1 MKTTHTIAY
10 EYTVTGYATVVAD
23 SVEEAIAIV
32 EADAPCPTPAD
43 IVVSDDP
50 EITKVNFG
58 YLEGSFNLINADW
71 YAR

>member
-23 SVEEAIAIV
+23 SVEKAIAIV
-32 EADAPCPTPAD
+32 EADAPCPMPAD
-43 IVVSDDP
+43 IVASDDP
-50 EITKVNFG
+50 EITKVNFLRI
-58 YLEGSFNLINADW
+58 YSHSIINADW